1 MDKPNEGG
9 GQEEDKR
16 EGEQGE
22 ERFIMHVALN
32 GTATRSAGHHCLRS
46 GGPVGGIQLV
56 IFPVRCHMGSAEQ
69 VRIRNSPVEMV
80 QPFGFLDGPLFL
92 TTKPSCCM

>member
-46 GGPVGGIQLV
+46 GRPVGGIQLL
-56 IFPVRCHMGSAEQ
+56 ICPVRCHTGSAE

-80 QPFGFLDGPLFL
+80 QPSGFLDGPLFL